1 MKGLFTFLREMRYIL
16 KYIAALALLLP
27 AVEGL
32 YAQTMTADQLFPED
46 ARRRRTRLRTE
57 WNLYAGATYADWSS
71 DRGSMSFD
79 AKVGYHVGFD
89 MAMLFGYHCALVP
102 ELRFTHTAVN
112 ITGSAGYVARVKSNG
127 IDFPL
132 MFEYRILRGRL
143 RFHAGPSFTLMDS
156 NRYSYRG
163 DDMDGLRLRPT
174 VTYVVGMRGV
184 IGRRVSLGVRFNG
197 QFNRTEQI
205 IGRRAGDADYETYGL
220 GSYRL
225 SVSVG
230 YRF

>member
-1 MKGLFTFLREMRYIL
+1 MKRFFRYISV
-16 KYIAALALLLP
+16 LLLLT
-27 AVEGL
+27 AAADDL
-32 YAQTMTADQLFPED
+32 RAQTMSAEELYHDDT
-46 ARRRRTRLRTE
+46 RRRRLHLKTE
-57 WNLYAGATYADWSS
+57 WSLYAGATYADWSS
-71 DRGSMSFD
+71 DVAAMKFD
-79 AKVGYHVGFD
+79 PKVGYHVGFD
-89 MAMLFGYHCALVP
+89 MALLFSRRCALVP

-112 ITGSAGYVARVKSNG
+112 ITGTAGYVARVKSNG

-143 RFHAGPSFTLMDS
+143 RFQAGPSFTLLDS

-163 DDMDGLRLRPT
+163 DDMEGLRLRPT
-174 VTYVVGMRGV
+174 VTYVVGVRGI
-184 IGRRVSLGVRFNG
+184 IGRRVSVGARFNG
-197 QFNRTEQI
+197 QFNRTEQVM
-205 IGRRAGDADYETYGL
+205 GWHAGDDDYETYRL

>member
-1 MKGLFTFLREMRYIL
+1 MRAISRYIVTVL
-16 KYIAALALLLP
+16 LLIAAG
-27 AVEGL
+27 EGL
-32 YAQTMTADQLFPED
+32 RAQTMTADELFPED
-46 ARRRRTRLRTE
+46 ARRRRTRLKTE

-79 AKVGYHVGFD
+79 PKVGYHAGFD
-89 MAMLFGYHCALVP
+89 MALLFSRRCALVP

-112 ITGSAGYVARVKSNG
+112 ITGTAGYIARIKSNG

-143 RFHAGPSFTLMDS
+143 RFQAGPSFTLMDS
-156 NRYSYRG
+156 NTYSYRG
-163 DDMDGLRLRPT
+163 DDMEGLRLRPT
-174 VTYVVGMRGV
+174 VTYVIGVRGV
-184 IGRRVSLGVRFNG
+184 IGRRVSVGARFNG

-205 IGRRAGDADYETYGL
+205 IGWNAGDSDYETYRL

-225 SVSVG
+225 SVSLG